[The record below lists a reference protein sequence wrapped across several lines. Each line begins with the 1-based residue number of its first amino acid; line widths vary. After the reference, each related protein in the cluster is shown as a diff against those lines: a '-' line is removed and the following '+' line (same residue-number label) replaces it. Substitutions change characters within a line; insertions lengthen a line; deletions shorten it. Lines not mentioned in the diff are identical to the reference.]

1 MVQNLSV
8 REAKLE
14 DARAILDLHVR
25 SIRALCLGHY
35 SHAECRAWTKDARI
49 ETYQNAIRGC
59 FESLYV
65 ASLDSQII
73 GFSALAPREL
83 RALYLD
89 PDFAGQGYGKQLLQ
103 NTEDIA
109 RSQRMTLL
117 YLDASLN
124 AVFFYQSQGYEILR
138 PAHMELDD
146 GTRLPSMRMK
156 KKLVP
161 KTSNNLPAH

>member
-1 MVQNLSV
+1 M
-8 REAKLE
+8 REAQLS
-14 DARAILDLHVR
+14 DAPAILDVHVR
-25 SIRALCLGHY
+25 SINVLCAGHY
-35 SHAECRAWTKDARI
+35 SRSECRAWTSDARV

-65 ASLDSQII
+65 ACVDSKII
-73 GFSALAPREL
+73 GFSALATREL

-89 PDFAGQGYGKQLLQ
+89 PNFVGMGYGKQMLQ
-103 NTEDIA
+103 QTEDIA

-138 PAHMELDD
+138 AAHMELAD

-156 KKLVP
+156 KKIAPNPP
-161 KTSNNLPAH
+161 KSVLNKPLNKP